1 MILDRYLRNEVAG
14 PLLGVGVTLVVI
26 FATYSLGAF
35 LTDASSG
42 LISPAQVAVLTGLK
56 TLIALEVLLPIGL
69 YVAILIGM
77 GRLYTD
83 SEMDALR
90 AAGIGE
96 MRLLTPLLR
105 LAILLAVLVA
115 LLSVAVRPW
124 AYHTSYQLR
133 EQAKI
138 DAEIERIA
146 PGRFYHYD
154 DGRRT
159 VFIERASDGL
169 ADMEGVFIRSRD
181 ASGLEVISSR
191 KGRFASRI
199 ADDRHEL
206 ALVDANL
213 FKATSDG
220 PDVFGTFDTF
230 TLRVPIR
237 QPAPLAD
244 RPKMRPTAEL
254 FGTTDPNER
263 AELQWRLSTPVST
276 LLLAL
281 LAIPLS
287 RSKPR
292 AGRYGKLL
300 LALGLYVL
308 YFNLLG
314 MARTWVEQQS
324 LASIWWVPG
333 LLAGITIAAL
343 TPWRRLRARF
353 AKSRHAPA

>member
-1 MILDRYLRNEVAG
+1 
-14 PLLGVGVTLVVI
+14 
-26 FATYSLGAF
+26 
-35 LTDASSG
+35 
-42 LISPAQVAVLTGLK
+42 
-56 TLIALEVLLPIGL
+56 
-69 YVAILIGM
+69 
-77 GRLYTD
+77 
-83 SEMDALR
+83 
-90 AAGIGE
+90 
-96 MRLLTPLLR
+96 
-105 LAILLAVLVA
+105 
-115 LLSVAVRPW
+115 
-124 AYHTSYQLR
+124 
-133 EQAKI
+133 
-138 DAEIERIA
+138 
-146 PGRFYHYD
+146 
-154 DGRRT
+154 
-159 VFIERASDGL
+159 
-169 ADMEGVFIRSRD
+169 
-181 ASGLEVISSR
+181 
-191 KGRFASRI
+191 
-199 ADDRHEL
+199 
-206 ALVDANL
+206 
-213 FKATSDG
+213 
-220 PDVFGTFDTF
+220 
-230 TLRVPIR
+230 
-237 QPAPLAD
+237 
-244 RPKMRPTAEL
+244 MRPTAEL